1 MTNAF
6 QEVTT
11 AQLADFQNH
20 DDLDEFNT
28 QLSEVL
34 TKAAEQSIPKSS
46 LTVTVK
52 MYWRYDLGVK
62 CAKQDY
68 NRANRRYRKH
78 RTDDNKKEMVDKFDT
93 YKEMCK
99 YVQERS
105 WRQWVEECNFD
116 ISTTEL

>member
-1 MTNAF
+1 MKPLECISRGYNSRTGR
-6 QEVTT
+6 
-11 AQLADFQNH
+11 FQNH

-28 QLSEVL
+28 QLLLLIDFKYILLQLSKVL

-46 LTVTVK
+46 PTVTVK

-78 RTDDNKKEMVDKFDT
+78 RTDENKKDMVDKFDT

-105 WRQWVEECNFD
+105 
-116 ISTTEL
+116 